1 VRASTSTRSRS
12 GSGSNTSSTSPEQ
25 FPGLV
30 YRIDEPDVVALLF
43 GSGKL
48 VITGGTSPDDA
59 AAAVDVIVEKLDGL
73 GLLA

>member
-1 VRASTSTRSRS
+1 AI
-12 GSGSNTSSTSPEQ
+12 GLGSNTSSTSRAV
-25 FPGLV
+25 PGLV

-59 AAAVDVIVEKLDGL
+59 AAAVDVIVDELHGL
-73 GLLA
+73 GLLS